1 MLHEVVIFRR
11 KIPTRWGSIFLDK
24 ASHGTVISCD
34 MEAVVDPLVTSSLL
48 SGSDQHS
55 HIIICFSLLSVAV
68 QISHTK
74 IYKQHPT
81 TLLRVNRV
89 SRFCCTEVSTN
100 LILGFFLIA
109 VGICV
114 LAFGAL
120 RPGKGKPPHS
130 KSKIYQT
137 RPAHCTSFPAF

>member
-1 MLHEVVIFRR
+1 
-11 KIPTRWGSIFLDK
+11 
-24 ASHGTVISCD
+24 

-48 SGSDQHS
+48 SGSDQHP
-55 HIIICFSLLSVAV
+55 HIIICFFSVAI
-68 QISHTK
+68 QIPHTK
-74 IYKQHPT
+74 IYKQHQT
-81 TLLRVNRV
+81 TLLRVSWVSRVNRV

-137 RPAHCTSFPAF
+137 RPALSCILVCFGSNPLVDVSSSLQ